1 MLEYKVNHFLTSTFL
16 FLFQAL
22 IGFFDTI
29 ISNRVWEIWHVV
41 FPVFYGYFY
50 AIFNVIYVMLLNGQA
65 PTENGSYENHVY
77 DFMNWI
83 NAPRNASVCSFAIFP
98 ASVCVSFALFHYLT
112 KLRDYL
118 WGKYYGTEI
127 MEDIKQ
133 CHYEETLA
141 LT

>member
-1 MLEYKVNHFLTSTFL
+1 M
-16 FLFQAL
+16 

-83 NAPRNASVCSFAIFP
+83 NYPRNASVCSFAIFP